1 MIMRD
6 LEGILVVTLEQA
18 VAAPY
23 TSNLLA
29 EAGARVIKIERQEG
43 DFARNYDHMVKGES
57 AYFVWLNRG
66 KESVCLDVK
75 DTADRKVLFS
85 MLRKAD
91 VFIQNLKSG
100 AVNSLGLDYDSLK
113 AINPQLIMCSIS
125 GYGETGPYAKMKAY
139 DLLVQ
144 AESGLSSITGTR
156 EGPAR
161 VGISMCDISTGM
173 TAYAAILRS
182 LIHRAKMNSGTHIKV
197 SLFDV
202 IADWM
207 NVPLLQRVYGGI
219 QTERVGMNH
228 VSIAPYGMYPAGDE
242 KGVVFS
248 IQNEREWKIFCRDIL
263 SNESLAMDER
273 FESVEKRVMNRS
285 ALDEVIIS
293 VFSQYKQT
301 ELIDM
306 LRKNNIACGRLNT
319 LDDVLTHPQ
328 RRKVDVETPS
338 GSVELTAS
346 GVVTDDSPP
355 VSLPVPALGEHT
367 ERVKTEFQED

>member
-1 MIMRD
+1 MKD

-23 TSNLLA
+23 ASNLLA

-43 DFARNYDHMVKGES
+43 DFARNYDHLVKGES

-75 DTADRKVLFS
+75 DSFDKNILLA
-85 MLRKAD
+85 MLSKAD
-91 VFIQNLKSG
+91 VFIQNLRSG
-100 AVNSLGLDYDSLK
+100 AVASLGLDYESLK
-113 AINPQLIMCSIS
+113 QINPQIIMCSIS
-125 GYGETGPYAKMKAY
+125 GYGESGPYAEMKAY

-144 AESGLSSITGTR
+144 AESGLSSVTGTA

-182 LIHRAKMNSGTHIKV
+182 LIRRSKTNSGSHIKV

-202 IADWM
+202 ITDWM
-207 NVPLLQRVYGGI
+207 NVPLLQKAYGGVHAK
-219 QTERVGMNH
+219 RAGMNH
-228 VSIAPYGMYPAGDE
+228 VSIAPYGMYPAGDG

-248 IQNEREWKIFCRDIL
+248 IQNEREWKMFCRDIL
-263 SNESLAMDER
+263 NDESFAVDTR
-273 FESVEKRVMNRS
+273 FESVTKRVTNRS
-285 ALDEVIIS
+285 ALDDIIIS
-293 VFSQYKQT
+293 VFSQYQQT
-301 ELIDM
+301 ELMDL
-306 LRKNNIACGRLNT
+306 LRINNIACGRLNS
-319 LDDVLTHPQ
+319 LDDVLSHPQ
-328 RRKVDVETPS
+328 RRVVSVATPG

-346 GVVTDDSPP
+346 GVVMDDSQP

-367 ERVKTEFQED
+367 DSIKAEFQKN